1 MDYSNRNFVIF
12 SASELDKIDFNQ
24 ILEDSH
30 ETIRKSL
37 DGTLVLMKY
46 DGDVPGFLSDM
57 TTIVGTYT
65 YDEILPILGTSV
77 WNVVI

>member
-57 TTIVGTYT
+57 TTIVGVYT

-77 WNVVI
+77 WNAVI